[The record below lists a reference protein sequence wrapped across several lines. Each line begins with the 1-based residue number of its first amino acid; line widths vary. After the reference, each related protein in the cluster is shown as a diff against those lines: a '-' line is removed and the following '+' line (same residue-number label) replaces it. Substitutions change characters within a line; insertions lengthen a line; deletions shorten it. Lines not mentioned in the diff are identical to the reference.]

1 VNIIFVNIYFV
12 HNQTVHKMKKYKK
25 PELLPVSQRQLAHY
39 LGISSSMMH
48 MAESSR
54 HPAHQLST
62 AASGKLTALMLAHVQ
77 QQKKR
82 GGRSW
87 QNLQRRIIQELT
99 KRQALLES
107 TAALAEARVTVLVNR
122 LKQMPQ
128 QETADR
134 QWLNTTDHL
143 LEKLA
148 DVKANQADRKWLAN
162 QQALA
167 EQRLLKHSWLQQAK
181 LEMQIEQ
188 EQLKAAGIRT
198 LLKQL
203 KMKVAGI

>member
-1 VNIIFVNIYFV
+1 MNIIFVNISFV

-25 PELLPVSQRQLAHY
+25 PELLPVSQRQLAQY

-54 HPAHQLST
+54 HPSHQLST

-87 QNLQRRIIQELT
+87 QNLQRSIIQELT
-99 KRQALLES
+99 KRQALLEA
-107 TAALAEARVTVLVNR
+107 TAAHAEAKINVLVDR
-122 LKQMPQ
+122 LKQMQ
-128 QETADR
+128 LQEAEDR
-134 QWLNTTDHL
+134 QWLNTTDHV
-143 LEKLA
+143 LENLA
-148 DVKANQADRKWLAN
+148 NVKASQEDRTWLAK

-167 EQRLLKHSWLQQAK
+167 EARLRKHSWLQQAK
-181 LEMQIEQ
+181 LAMQIEQ
-188 EQLKAAGIRT
+188 EKLKTAGVRK
-198 LLKQL
+198 LLKQM
-203 KMKVAGI
+203 KMKGAGI

>member
-1 VNIIFVNIYFV
+1 
-12 HNQTVHKMKKYKK
+12 MKKYKK
-25 PELLPVSQRQLAHY
+25 QEGLPVSQRQLAQY

-54 HPAHQLST
+54 HPSHQLST

-87 QNLQRRIIQELT
+87 QNLQRSIVQRAGE
-99 KRQALLES
+99 RQALMEA
-107 TAALAEARVTVLVNR
+107 TAAHAEAKVKVLANR
-122 LKQMPQ
+122 LKQMQQ
-128 QETADR
+128 QEATDR
-134 QWLNTTDHL
+134 QWLNTIDHL
-143 LEKLA
+143 LAKPA
-148 DVKANQADRKWLAN
+148 GTKAGQADRKWLAN

-167 EQRLLKHSWLQQAK
+167 EERLLKHSWLQHAK
-181 LEMQIEQ
+181 LAMQIEQ
-188 EQLKAAGIRT
+188 EQLKAVGIRK

-203 KMKVAGI
+203 KMKAGGV